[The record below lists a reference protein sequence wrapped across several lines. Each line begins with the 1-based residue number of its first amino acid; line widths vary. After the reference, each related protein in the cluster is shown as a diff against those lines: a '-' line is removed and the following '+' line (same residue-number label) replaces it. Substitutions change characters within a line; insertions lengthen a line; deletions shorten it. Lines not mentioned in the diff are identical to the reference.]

1 MYEDLVSE
9 ASEASEPEVP
19 ELEVSEALE
28 VYQGEGVPE
37 LLRGT
42 RRGLVLIHPQTRSQS
57 WNQPGERNTLEN
69 EKPLDMDLCR
79 VEKVVV
85 WMGLL

>member
-1 MYEDLVSE
+1 MSE

-28 VYQGEGVPE
+28 VYQGEGVSE

-42 RRGLVLIHPQTRSQS
+42 RKRLVLIYPQTRSQS
-57 WNQPGERNTLEN
+57 
-69 EKPLDMDLCR
+69 
-79 VEKVVV
+79 
-85 WMGLL
+85 